1 MTQVKEKNEILT
13 PALFSDIFDSA
24 KFFGKNWFE
33 KEFGQNLPAVNIN
46 ETSKHFNLEFAA
58 PGFTKD
64 DFKVSV
70 DGNVLTISAEK
81 KEEKSEKNKK
91 FTRKEFSFNSFT
103 RSFRLPEL
111 VIADKIDAKYTNGI
125 LNLSI
130 PKKEETKSLPKKD
143 IKVS

>member
-1 MTQVKEKNEILT
+1 MTQVKEKNEIFT

-24 KFFGKNWFE
+24 KFFGNNWFE
-33 KEFGQNLPAVNIN
+33 KEFGQGLPAVNIN
-46 ETSKHFNLEFAA
+46 ETNKHFNLEFAA
-58 PGFTKD
+58 PGFSKD

-70 DGNVLTISAEK
+70 DGNILTISAEK
-81 KEEKSEKNKK
+81 KEEKSEKDKK

-111 VIADKIDAKYTNGI
+111 VITDKIDAKYTNGI
-125 LNLSI
+125 LNLSV
-130 PKKEETKSLPKKD
+130 PKKEETKALPKKD